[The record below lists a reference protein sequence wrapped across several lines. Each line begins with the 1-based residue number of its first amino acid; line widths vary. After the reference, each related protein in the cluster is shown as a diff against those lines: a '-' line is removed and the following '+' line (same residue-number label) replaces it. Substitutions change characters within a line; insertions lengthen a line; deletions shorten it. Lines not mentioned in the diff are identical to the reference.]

1 MRSKDEVKGKAKQI
15 KGAIKDKIG
24 EVTNNPRLEAEGEAE
39 RLQGQVQETVAK
51 GRRKVGEAVVKVRR
65 TLAGTVSRNGW

>member
-51 GRRKVGEAVVKVRR
+51 GRRKVGEAVVKVRG
-65 TLAGTVSRNGW
+65 TLAGKR